1 MSTERESFVLV
12 PNAGHS
18 ALLVSGEK
26 LPCVRSRSGAAG
38 VIEALRQT
46 WSLDAPYLR
55 PARIL
60 RDDTTKQTSV
70 ALYEF
75 DAPHAEWEPP
85 AEMEWLG
92 LDDADPEAL
101 SLPGLAPCVAGWLAI
116 TGGAPIPEARPPWA
130 RSGWLAEASGWMEE
144 SMVEAG
150 LQPVG
155 PVEVVEQWPLSS
167 VLRRGTRDGHVYMK
181 AVFSTFHHEPAFTRS
196 LATEHPALVPDV
208 LALDASRGWMLMRE
222 LPGTQIGELEMREW
236 SDALRAAAG
245 VHRAWSGRT
254 GDLFALGAQDR
265 RLAVLTVEIEGA
277 FEAVGLVGSDRAVSQ
292 LETRCEE
299 LGEGPLPQTL
309 VHGDLHPWN
318 VMVDGDDL
326 RIFDW
331 SDACVTHP
339 LFDLPTFL
347 QRADDESARR
357 SMLDAYLGAWADL
370 ASLDELRAAYQLALP
385 LAHVHHAI
393 SYLRI
398 SEALEP
404 DDRWWFEDEPRGWLT
419 GAVELLETP

>member
-1 MSTERESFVLV
+1 MSTERDSFVLV
-12 PNAGHS
+12 PNAGGV
-18 ALLVSGEK
+18 ALLVSGRK
-26 LPCVRSRSGAAG
+26 LACVRSRSGAAG

-60 RDDTTKQTSV
+60 WDDTTKQASA

-85 AEMEWLG
+85 AGMEWLA
-92 LDDADPEAL
+92 LDNADPEVL
-101 SLPGLAPCVAGWLAI
+101 SPPELVPYVENWLAI
-116 TGGAPIPEARPPWA
+116 ARGAPIPEARPPWA
-130 RSGWLAEASGWMEE
+130 RPGWLAEASSWMER

-155 PVEVVEQWPLSS
+155 TVEVVEQWPLSS

-181 AVFSTFHHEPAFTRS
+181 AVFATFHHEPALTRA
-196 LATEHPALVPDV
+196 LATAHPTLVPDV
-208 LALDASRGWMLMRE
+208 LALDVSRGWVLMRE
-222 LPGTQIGELEMREW
+222 LRGTQIGELEVKEW

-254 GDLFALGAQDR
+254 GELFALGAHDR
-265 RLAVLTVEIEGA
+265 RLAVLTVEIERT
-277 FEAVGLVGSDRAVSQ
+277 FEAVGLAGSDRAVSQ
-292 LETRCEE
+292 LESRCEE
-299 LGEGPLPQTL
+299 LGEGPLSQTL

-318 VMVDGDDL
+318 AMVDGDDL

-331 SDACVTHP
+331 SDACVSHP

-347 QRADDESARR
+347 QRADDLSARER
-357 SMLDAYLGAWADL
+357 LLDAYLDEWSDI
-370 ASLDELRAAYQLALP
+370 ASRDELRAAYALALP

-398 SEALEP
+398 TDALEP
-404 DDRWWFEDEPRGWLT
+404 EDRWWFEDEPKRWLE
-419 GAVELLETP
+419 GAVRLLDAP